1 MYTFSDS
8 KELQSW
14 IDTINFVCAS
24 FSAAPLEA
32 AVGSQKK
39 FQRPLLPCSHTKLNM
54 REQLRDHEERVLRLE
69 AELEEHRKSPPEK
82 GSKSLVVQNYKEKEA
97 YLNFEVKRYRTYS
110 YMLRS
115 RMAQY
120 TEHVVSLVENSIGE
134 VDEATGVT
142 LMDGPSGGIVPPPI
156 PDRPSPP
163 TNRRGPE

>member
-1 MYTFSDS
+1 
-8 KELQSW
+8 
-14 IDTINFVCAS
+14 
-24 FSAAPLEA
+24 
-32 AVGSQKK
+32 
-39 FQRPLLPCSHTKLNM
+39 
-54 REQLRDHEERVLRLE
+54 
-69 AELEEHRKSPPEK
+69 
-82 GSKSLVVQNYKEKEA
+82 
-97 YLNFEVKRYRTYS
+97 VKRYRTYS

-163 TNRRGPE
+163 TNRSFLYCCCGGGDGQVQEWLV